1 MAGPK
6 KPMLLNLANG
16 GKNWTKAEI
25 HERLNSEV
33 QPVTDDIA
41 APSFLTAK
49 QKKEFNRIAGQLV
62 KLGIMGETD
71 CDTLARYIT
80 AQDLYTDAVK
90 ELRKLSKERPDKDD
104 YYSDEM
110 SRYYADL
117 ELHYDM
123 VDSATKR
130 QDRYFKQAQTAASAL
145 GLTISSRCKLA
156 VPVKEPEPKA
166 DKFAKFAQGGRA
178 AGNG

>member
-1 MAGPK
+1 MAGQRQPIDLVIARGK
-6 KPMLLNLANG
+6 KNL
-16 GKNWTKAEI
+16 TKAEI
-25 HERLNSEV
+25 EERRSSEV
-33 QPVTDDIA
+33 PPCTDNIA
-41 APSFLTAK
+41 APSHLTSS
-49 QKKEFNRIAGQLV
+49 QKKRFDKLAGQLQ
-62 KLGIMGETD
+62 KIKIMGETD

-117 ELHYDM
+117 ELHYAM

-156 VPVKEPEPKA
+156 VPVKEPKPKA